1 MIERSEVS
9 NIMDILGSLNEIED
23 GNNKPGPSQQ
33 SFDETRNLLNSL
45 NDVGLAYGT
54 LLNPEDSVID
64 QNKSKPIYEN
74 YDNDDWEEQEKLDRI
89 YEQNP
94 SGKIDYG
101 YKEPQKSYKTQSPPL
116 VQANTQKTAWSLVEN
131 TVDGTKNTKT
141 YSIQSNHSGQII
153 MDGIMMYEAALTI
166 TNLLNE
172 GKMITD
178 TKMLGIISSGLQYTS
193 VVNEALKA
201 AKDRQKVL
209 KESRYDDA
217 KDLDI
222 IIAEK
227 KAEAYKLKE
236 RVLAFLTKEGYI
248 GAGTNNIITGK

>member
-1 MIERSEVS
+1 MINQNDVS
-9 NIMDILGSLNEIED
+9 GIMDIMGSLNEIEA
-23 GNNKPGPSQQ
+23 GTNVPGPSQE
-33 SFDETRNLLNSL
+33 SYDATKNLLNSL
-45 NDVGLAYGT
+45 NEVGLAYGT
-54 LLNPEDSVID
+54 LLNPEDAPPEPRYNTPMNESHD
-64 QNKSKPIYEN
+64 ADYE
-74 YDNDDWEEQEKLDRI
+74 YADWEEQEKLNRI
-89 YEQNP
+89 YGQHP
-94 SGKIDYG
+94 DGTVDYG
-101 YKEPQKSYKTQSPPL
+101 SGQPQPIVHATQQPFRTSSNPTTP
-116 VQANTQKTAWSLVEN
+116 WSLVEGI
-131 TVDGTKNTKT
+131 VDGTKSTKI
-141 YSIQSNHSGQII
+141 YSIQSNHSGQKI

-209 KESRYDDA
+209 KESRYDAA

-236 RVLAFLTKEGYI
+236 RVLTFLKKEGYI
-248 GAGTNNIITGK
+248 GK

>member
-1 MIERSEVS
+1 MIDRNEVS
-9 NIMDILGSLNEIED
+9 GFMDILGSLNEIEA
-23 GNNKPGPSQQ
+23 GTNKPVASQQ
-33 SFDETRNLLNSL
+33 SYDATRNLLNSL

-54 LLNPEDSVID
+54 LLNPEDSIPD
-64 QNKSKPIYEN
+64 QIQPQTMYESH
-74 YDNDDWEEQEKLDRI
+74 DDWEDQEKLNRI

-94 SGKIDYG
+94 NGVIDYG
-101 YKEPQKSYKTQSPPL
+101 YQEPIQKTPTQSRSFNNPS
-116 VQANTQKTAWSLVEN
+116 TAWSLVEG
-131 TVDGTKNTKT
+131 VVEGTKGTKI
-141 YSIQSNHSGQII
+141 YSIQSNHSGQKI

-172 GKMITD
+172 GRMITD

-201 AKDRQKVL
+201 AKDRQTVL

-236 RVLAFLTKEGYI
+236 RVLTFLKKEGYI
-248 GAGTNNIITGK
+248 GK